1 MAMCSETNSLAR
13 LSITARAAGWGE
25 DGVRMQDSP
34 GTLGLILLRLHSS
47 ANTHPQGQMILRG
60 VVELSWGRTV
70 PGSWDGGDAPC
81 SSYLC
86 AHHLSA
92 STCPGGPGR
101 SLRRGCPRGPG
112 PAAPGACRCS
122 QGTACCRRTWLSAP
136 SSGWGLQRRSR
147 GTVGSHGGTGCWVL
161 SQPCR
166 PGQPRCARLHPVGAA
181 LLPGQPSSL
190 LMNRGLLQ
198 ASTIMQQGFLMGL
211 GAIFSPAHC
220 W

>member
-1 MAMCSETNSLAR
+1 
-13 LSITARAAGWGE
+13 
-25 DGVRMQDSP
+25 MQHSP
-34 GTLGLILLRLHSS
+34 GALGLNILRLHPST
-47 ANTHPQGQMILRG
+47 NTHPQGQRTPRA
-60 VVELSWGRTV
+60 VAELSRGRTV
-70 PGSWDGGDAPC
+70 ARSWDGGDAPC

-101 SLRRGCPRGPG
+101 SLRRGCPRGPC
-112 PAAPGACRCS
+112 PAAAGACRCS

-147 GTVGSHGGTGCWVL
+147 GTTGSHRGTGCWVL
-161 SQPCR
+161 SQPCS
-166 PGQPRCARLHPVGAA
+166 PGQPRRARLHPMGAV

-190 LMNRGLLQ
+190 LMSRGLLQ
-198 ASTIMQQGFLMGL
+198 ASSIMQQGFLTGL
-211 GAIFSPAHC
+211 RAIFSLAHC